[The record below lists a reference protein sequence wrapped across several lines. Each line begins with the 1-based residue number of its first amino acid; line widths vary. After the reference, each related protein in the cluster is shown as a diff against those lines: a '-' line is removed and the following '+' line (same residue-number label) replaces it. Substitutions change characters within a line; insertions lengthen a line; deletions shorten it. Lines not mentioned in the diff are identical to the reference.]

1 MIKSFLSRYRHLFWL
16 LLYIP
21 QATLFFVTQRMEPVW
36 TVHSRLDDLIPFCKY
51 FIVFYVIWYGYVFFS
66 LFWLGFQNKTD
77 FLRAVFF
84 CLLGVYLSQ
93 IFMLFCPTQIDFRG
107 DAYAAE
113 GTDVFSFLVRFI
125 YAHDN
130 PRNVFPSLHCFE
142 AVAIHIVVNHSE
154 TGKKIRWYYPIS
166 LFTAVMIC
174 LSTVFVKQ
182 HSVLDLFSGVALALL
197 LVPVVY
203 RIPWKFL
210 RQPEK
215 EQLLAPEPAKR

>member
-1 MIKSFLSRYRHLFWL
+1 MIRTFFSRYRHMLWL

-21 QATLFFVTQRMEPVW
+21 QATLFFVTQRVEPVW
-36 TVHSRLDDLIPFCKY
+36 TVHSKLDDLVPFCKY
-51 FIVFYVIWYGYVFFS
+51 FVVFYVIWYAYVFFS
-66 LFWLGFQNKTD
+66 LVWLGFKDRTD

-93 IFMLFCPTQIDFRG
+93 IFMLICPTEIDFRG
-107 DAYAAE
+107 DAYVAE
-113 GTDVFSFLVRFI
+113 GSDFFSFLVRLI
-125 YAHDN
+125 YSNDN

-174 LSTVFVKQ
+174 LSTVFIKQ
-182 HSVLDLFSGVALALL
+182 HSVLDLFSGVALALVL
-197 LVPVVY
+197 IPVVY

-210 RQPEK
+210 QRREEGVP
-215 EQLLAPEPAKR
+215 APDPAER